1 VGAATLKHHYHPPAS
16 PRASTHRH
24 QVKHG
29 EGALALP
36 DGSVYEGEFTEGE
49 ITGKGR
55 RIYPCG
61 MRYEGDL
68 FRGEKHGQGKLRYA
82 DGSEYDGGWVEQR
95 RQGSGKLVSA
105 VNGQLNVYVASVA
118 CRVCLELNLVC
129 LCSNS
134 VYVTLLGWVRA
145 LVCVLQVRRGM
156 GRPSFSWPWVAA
168 LRRRHCVHGAVR
180 TGPA

>member
-1 VGAATLKHHYHPPAS
+1 MLGVGERAWGWAQQPSNTAINLLHTS
-16 PRASTHRH
+16 ASTHRR

-49 ITGKGR
+49 ITGRGR
-55 RIYPCG
+55 RTYPGG

-118 CRVCLELNLVC
+118 CV
-129 LCSNS
+129 
-134 VYVTLLGWVRA
+134 
-145 LVCVLQVRRGM
+145 
-156 GRPSFSWPWVAA
+156 P
-168 LRRRHCVHGAVR
+168 
-180 TGPA
+180 